1 MTSVRRTRASD
12 SCGSSPSGPRLVASG
27 VLCVTILL
35 TWMIRGRDLLL
46 IAPMVIVY
54 NFVSALGEFMFS
66 DLQRDMALRVLGTSA
81 AEDEEL
87 QNY

>member
-1 MTSVRRTRASD
+1 M
-12 SCGSSPSGPRLVASG
+12 
-27 VLCVTILL
+27 TILL